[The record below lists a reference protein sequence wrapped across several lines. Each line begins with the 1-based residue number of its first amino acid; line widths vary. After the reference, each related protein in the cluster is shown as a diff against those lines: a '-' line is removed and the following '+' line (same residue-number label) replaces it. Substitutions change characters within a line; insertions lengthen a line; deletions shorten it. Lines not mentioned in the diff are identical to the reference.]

1 MLRAVRIFTQGP
13 QRKPADLS
21 SAIVFALGRHCLSC
35 DAAGAV
41 ASGTLPHAVIVAATS
56 GDASTISSWIADDR
70 CVVDA
75 WCAMHCLC
83 PTNPPPPARHQRQCP
98 HPSRANTLFLSLHC
112 LCHASSSSLD
122 GCTALHAAARHG
134 HVHLVRILLEAG
146 ADALAVNSEMRTP
159 LHHVAAA
166 GHGICV
172 KALLDAGSD
181 PEGEKYSI
189 IR

>member
-1 MLRAVRIFTQGP
+1 
-13 QRKPADLS
+13 
-21 SAIVFALGRHCLSC
+21 
-35 DAAGAV
+35 
-41 ASGTLPHAVIVAATS
+41 
-56 GDASTISSWIADDR
+56 
-70 CVVDA
+70 
-75 WCAMHCLC
+75 
-83 PTNPPPPARHQRQCP
+83 
-98 HPSRANTLFLSLHC
+98 
-112 LCHASSSSLD
+112 
-122 GCTALHAAARHG
+122 
-134 HVHLVRILLEAG
+134 VHLVRILLEAG